1 MKELRDHQKLIL
13 EEIVSREENNVFSTT
28 ILDLICGGGK
38 SLIIAKLCKESE
50 YLNIIIVNKY
60 SFNQWCDLLNKEE
73 IEYNKI
79 KSIRDKFDKNKKINL
94 VLDQVY
100 NNIIDNTIIYERV
113 VIDEVSPFIQKNITT
128 KSMILLSTTYKEI
141 NNYMKHYD
149 NISSI
154 DYMDYNLYD
163 FYFNSFESLLL
174 ESVKK
179 INSEFYSN
187 HSIEFL
193 KMNDKK
199 KDLIKIINTK
209 SISDKLLIFTNNVPE
224 MVKLLERRLI
234 KFLIIAYDLSSDGI
248 KKIQNTFNSKHYD
261 ILVINTNLNING
273 ISFSMANKAIL
284 YDKFDEITETQ
295 CLGRIIRMTNKKNI
309 KIYSA

>member
-1 MKELRDHQKLIL
+1 MKELREHQKLIL
-13 EEIVSREENNVFSTT
+13 EEIISREENNVFSTT

-38 SLIIAKLCKESE
+38 SLIIAKLCKESD
-50 YLNIIIVNKY
+50 YFNIIIVNKY

-73 IEYNKI
+73 IDYNI
-79 KSIRDKFDKNKKINL
+79 VKSLRDKIDNSKKINL

-100 NNIIDNTIIYERV
+100 NNIIDNTVIYDRV
-113 VIDEVSPFIQKNITT
+113 VIDEVSSFIQKNITI
-128 KSMILLSTTYKEI
+128 KSLILLSTTYKEI
-141 NNYMKHYD
+141 NKYITRYD

-154 DYMDYNLYD
+154 DYMKYNLYD

-179 INSEFYSN
+179 INAEFYSN

-209 SISDKLLIFTNNVPE
+209 LISDKILIFTNNIPE
-224 MVKLLERRLI
+224 MKKLLERRLI
-234 KFLIIAYDLSSDGI
+234 KFLIIEYDVSSDGI
-248 KKIQNTFNSKHYD
+248 KKIQKTFNSKYYD
-261 ILVINTNLNING
+261 ILVVNTNINING

-284 YDKFDEITETQ
+284 YDEFDEITETQ
-295 CLGRIIRMTNKKNI
+295 CLGRIIRMSNKKNI
-309 KIYSA
+309 KVFSA